1 MSEAPSYIVEVNEA
15 NINDVLQQSMQTPVL
30 LDFWAS
36 WCEPCKA
43 LAPIL
48 TKLADEYKGK
58 FILAKID
65 SDASP
70 AIAQQLGVRGL
81 PTLKLVVQ
89 GQLVNELTGAQ
100 PETAIREMLEPHIG
114 PSEGGEE
121 DDADAFLQQVQ
132 RARQMGAHDQAIDAL
147 QAAIEEHPERWEY
160 HSALVEVL
168 IDVERIDDATQVANA
183 IKDDKIKNGALV
195 RLSFLEWLKDAPDP
209 QAVQERLKEDPDDLE
224 ARYYY
229 ALHLIMAGHYEPG
242 LDLLLDIM
250 KADRSFKDDGAKDAM
265 LKSFDLIGAG
275 NPAVSKF
282 RRKLF
287 AQLH

>member
-1 MSEAPSYIVEVNEA
+1 MAEPASYIVDVNET

-36 WCEPCKA
+36 WCEPCKT
-43 LAPIL
+43 LGPIL
-48 TKLADEYKGK
+48 EKLANEYQGK

-100 PETAIREMLEPHIG
+100 PEASIREMLEPHVG
-114 PSEGGEE
+114 PAGEQE

-132 RARQMGAHDQAIDAL
+132 RAREMGAYDQAIEAL
-147 QAAIEEHPERWEY
+147 QAALQEQPERWEY
-160 HSALVEVL
+160 HLALVDVL
-168 IDVERIDDATQVANA
+168 IDADRIDDAKQVVDA
-183 IKDDKIKNGALV
+183 IKDDKTKNSALV
-195 RLSFLEWLKDAPDP
+195 KLSFLDWLKDAPDP
-209 QAVQERLKEDPDDLE
+209 QTVQEQLQQDPENLD
-224 ARYYY
+224 ARFYY
-229 ALHLIMAGHYEPG
+229 ALHLIMAGHEEPG

-250 KADRSFKDDGAKDAM
+250 RKDRSFRDDGAKEAL
-265 LKSFDLIGAG
+265 LKAFDLIGSG
-275 NPAVSKF
+275 NPAVSKY

-287 AQLH
+287 ALLH

>member
-1 MSEAPSYIVEVNEA
+1 MSEAPAYIVDVNEA
-15 NINDVLQQSMQTPVL
+15 NINDVLQQSTQTPVL

-36 WCEPCKA
+36 WCEPCKTM
-43 LAPIL
+43 APIL
-48 TKLADEYKGK
+48 TKIADEYQGK

-100 PETAIREMLEPHIG
+100 PEATIREMLEPHIG
-114 PSEGGEE
+114 AAPEGSEDEG
-121 DDADAFLQQVQ
+121 DAFLQQVA
-132 RARQMGAHDQAIDAL
+132 RARQMGAYDQAIDAL
-147 QAAIEEHPERWEY
+147 QAAIQEHSERWEY

-168 IDVERIDDATQVANA
+168 LDANRIDDAKQVANA
-183 IKDDKIKNGALV
+183 IKDDKIKKGALV
-195 RLSFLEWLKDAPDP
+195 RLSFMEWLEEAPDAQTV
-209 QAVQERLKEDPDDLE
+209 QARLKEDPEDIE

-250 KADRSFKDDGAKDAM
+250 KIDRQFKDDGAKDAM
-265 LKSFDLIGAG
+265 LKAFDLIGSG

-287 AQLH
+287 ALLH